1 MKISD
6 IKFRKSLTGGT
17 LKAVASLT
25 IDGCIAIHEL
35 KVIETD
41 HLFVAMPS
49 RKDESGNYH
58 DIVHPINESARNLIE
73 TAVLSAYKIYADS
86 QAMNITDIIFRKTF
100 DIGKLRA
107 VVSITID
114 GCLAIHEIK
123 LIQTDHLFIAMPYRT
138 DSYGISHDIVHPIG
152 EAARHE
158 LESAIIGAY
167 KDYVAAHEPPEIEN
181 FTA

>member
-6 IKFRKSLTGGT
+6 IKFRKSLESGH

-49 RKDESGNYH
+49 RKDEARNYH

-73 TAVLSAYKIYADS
+73 SAVLAAYRIYAES
-86 QAMNITDIIFRKTF
+86 QVLISNINITND
-100 DIGKLRA
+100 
-107 VVSITID
+107 
-114 GCLAIHEIK
+114 
-123 LIQTDHLFIAMPYRT
+123 
-138 DSYGISHDIVHPIG
+138 
-152 EAARHE
+152 
-158 LESAIIGAY
+158 
-167 KDYVAAHEPPEIEN
+167 
-181 FTA
+181 

>member
-25 IDGCIAIHEL
+25 IDGFIAIHEI

-58 DIVHPINESARNLIE
+58 DIVHPINENARNLIE
-73 TAVLSAYKIYADS
+73 SAVLAAYRIYAES
-86 QAMNITDIIFRKTF
+86 QALIAEININ
-100 DIGKLRA
+100 
-107 VVSITID
+107 S
-114 GCLAIHEIK
+114 
-123 LIQTDHLFIAMPYRT
+123 
-138 DSYGISHDIVHPIG
+138 
-152 EAARHE
+152 
-158 LESAIIGAY
+158 
-167 KDYVAAHEPPEIEN
+167 
-181 FTA
+181 

>member
-6 IKFRKSLTGGT
+6 IKFRKSLTGGN

-49 RKDESGNYH
+49 RKDEVGNYH

-73 TAVLSAYKIYADS
+73 SAVLAAYKIYADS
-86 QAMNITDIIFRKTF
+86 QALIAEININ
-100 DIGKLRA
+100 
-107 VVSITID
+107 S
-114 GCLAIHEIK
+114 
-123 LIQTDHLFIAMPYRT
+123 
-138 DSYGISHDIVHPIG
+138 
-152 EAARHE
+152 
-158 LESAIIGAY
+158 
-167 KDYVAAHEPPEIEN
+167 
-181 FTA
+181 